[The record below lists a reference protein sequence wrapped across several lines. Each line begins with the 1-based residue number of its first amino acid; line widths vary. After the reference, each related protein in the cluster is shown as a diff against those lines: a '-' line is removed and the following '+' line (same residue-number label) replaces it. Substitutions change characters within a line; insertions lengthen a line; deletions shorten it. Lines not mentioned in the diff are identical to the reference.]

1 MGSIEQNF
9 LTTGLYK
16 TLHRRPAIKDLNKL
30 NLVKFACG
38 GLVLGVI
45 QLAPGASKNDA
56 QFKSGQKKCSCSFC
70 SLNPWRQLSATKYWK
85 ISSLR
90 WALRG
95 NNLKRMEGGGLKEIK
110 VVKWL
115 VRLYGRD
122 KSTLSCYIRA
132 IKGYWNW
139 SSWQMSNLRA
149 RNQNSPGK
157 IIAVLNLTLCVN
169 VKNRIISNTPR
180 IFIHWD

>member
-70 SLNPWRQLSATKYWK
+70 SLNP
-85 ISSLR
+85 
-90 WALRG
+90 
-95 NNLKRMEGGGLKEIK
+95 
-110 VVKWL
+110 
-115 VRLYGRD
+115 
-122 KSTLSCYIRA
+122 
-132 IKGYWNW
+132 
-139 SSWQMSNLRA
+139 
-149 RNQNSPGK
+149 
-157 IIAVLNLTLCVN
+157 
-169 VKNRIISNTPR
+169 
-180 IFIHWD
+180 